1 MNKNEL
7 KKLRKKYKTGEIYIN
22 IVFLP
27 SFCSRCLRPLEYE
40 HAWVGKVGDKYEYL
54 CLECADNYKEA
65 EGFFKNLNIRLRLRR
80 KSQ

>member
-1 MNKNEL
+1 MDKNEL

-27 SFCSRCLRPLEYE
+27 AFCSRCLKPLEYE
-40 HAWVGKVGDKYEYL
+40 HAWVGKVGDKFEYL

-65 EGFFKNLNIRLRLRR
+65 ESFFKNLNLRLKLRR
-80 KSQ
+80 KV